1 MGSGMCLDVSTFT
14 GFDHKYQSLWGV
26 CFLTNA
32 HADGSPIAHFER
44 AGPLLAYKRNVLVR
58 KNSTASVTYFRPWGD

>member
-1 MGSGMCLDVSTFT
+1 MGSGTCLDVSTFT

-32 HADGSPIAHFER
+32 HADGSPIAHYER

-58 KNSTASVTYFRPWGD
+58 KYGFGYVGLGRLEGA